1 MFYFHPE
8 NWGRWTHFDEHIFS
22 DGLKLP
28 TSTHLKHTCGVKRY
42 QVFGWRRKRSSLQGS
57 NVLKHLK
64 RKANISWSQRYTPF
78 QALDLR
84 RTSWGFQHSIHFFF
98 PKSRT
103 ILAPDSDDLDL
114 LHGGEKIGGPQNY
127 TIWKVD
133 GTNPPKGGIV
143 RGYDKPRLMGVEP
156 STFQVVWVF
165 PKIGVFPPKWM
176 VKIMENPIKMDD
188 LGVPLFSETS
198 V

>member
-1 MFYFHPE
+1 MWCQKISGF
-8 NWGRWTHFDEHIFS
+8 W
-22 DGLKLP
+22 LKKKKKQP
-28 TSTHLKHTCGVKRY
+28 S
-42 QVFGWRRKRSSLQGS
+42 
-57 NVLKHLK
+57 
-64 RKANISWSQRYTPF
+64 
-78 QALDLR
+78 
-84 RTSWGFQHSIHFFF
+84 GFQCFETSQKEGKHFVKSKIHTFPSIGSSTDILRFPAFKVWFFDPFFF

-133 GTNPPKGGIV
+133 GTNPPTGGIV

-165 PKIGVFPPKWM
+165 PIIGVFPPKWM